1 MNRRKHKLSRRI
13 TAVLL
18 TFAMLFSM
26 VPAAFAAEGEPKNTL
41 VLSTNQ
47 NNSTITENDLID
59 VNETL
64 QISLNDTNV
73 KHELYVR
80 LYDAANDKYSR
91 PNSVTASI
99 DDTNIAEVD
108 SPQYQQSTLNITGLK
123 EGEATLNVSVGEQ
136 SISVKIKVVE
146 NLVQKAS
153 VGLRSATSGI
163 EYTLEDNNLTVEK
176 GNYFLFANPADS
188 EGKLIK
194 GASFSGDITYSLDNP
209 SDSGIYLNN
218 NSLLF
223 AKAEGTAEITA
234 QIGDITSTLNLTV
247 TEPKPMCGLIISAQ
261 DSELTARD
269 IKTALERLEVPEEQ
283 LSISNGNVV
292 VESIETTKDVLEQY
306 YAAYAQS
313 IGTDRQADSIA
324 ATVNKLFFND
334 QEIIDGWALNL
345 NGSYFNLSGTN
356 GNFILSLTAL
366 PGTEIVENP
375 DQICILTLVNID
387 GNNEEEEILGYYG
400 QKISLSTY
408 TANDEDNPIT
418 GWQYQVKNDKG
429 DWITQPS
436 IINKDQTITLTAD
449 TRLIA
454 RHDTEPHYVRIV
466 VLEDNQDTDV
476 IARFSDGAYHPE
488 MKQSSDNSQLGSYY
502 YPKDWSQEANVYAIS
517 GRDDTYNVSLTE
529 YTNLYDGQY
538 SQEDWANLLRFMED
552 KNLLEIDETT
562 LYSVS
567 ATQYDHAVA
576 GQKIALTG
584 EGNIEAGS
592 PLTITTFF
600 VSFKPEEVTI
610 TPADITVYT
619 GGDGYESV
627 MNGTGETTVES
638 NGLPTPGYLITL
650 PESIN
655 DEYFDG
661 KQEAANLSGKI
672 RFVYDGNGDG
682 EYKTKDAD
690 RVWNLDLY
698 SEGEK
703 SQTAVGEDGV
713 ARYVYRMDAD
723 SLSGTPIRMLFTDR
737 NEEIISDYFEIG
749 LATGLFKTYDMTIY
763 PGLLESGAIKAQVLV
778 DENEDGKYSE
788 DEVVIDNMS
797 VNVGTARLTVRGTTN
812 AEVIHAVGN
821 DVDAVADNAHHITA
835 VAPTDTTYYI
845 NESQV
850 EVDPSNVSLL
860 SDELVETEP
869 LQEYIVDNNIA
880 NNGEN
885 FEYRYL
891 DLVDNTN
898 GNAYVTATNSVDVYW
913 KIPED
918 ADRDS
923 LRIVHFNELD
933 REYTDLD
940 AMLENNPPE
949 VYTLDDG
956 LSVVEIENDYY
967 LKFSTKS
974 FSPFVLVWN
983 EDDPYYPPYDPGD
996 DDEEDP
1002 DTPALDKVNHFLYV
1016 EGYPEDY
1023 RTGEYSDN
1031 EDLWPV
1037 KPQGNITR
1045 AEVATI
1051 FYRLLKDEVREEIET
1066 DVNSLPDV
1074 NEDDWF
1080 NVTVSSLANMGAI
1093 SGYEDGTFRPNEPIS
1108 RAELA
1113 AMAVRFYDAFEAEY
1127 EEGTFLDVD
1136 GDEWYADAIA
1146 AAEELGII
1154 GGYPDGT
1161 VRPEANITRAE
1172 ACAIVNRTLGRVPDA
1187 DHLLPEDEMKTW
1199 PDNPESAWFYADMQE
1214 ATNGHEY
1221 EWITEDGNKVENWTD
1236 LLDKEWNDR

>member
-1 MNRRKHKLSRRI
+1 MSRRI
-13 TAVLL
+13 IAVLL
-18 TFAMLFSM
+18 TLAMLFSM
-26 VPAAFAAEGEPKNTL
+26 VPAAFAAEGESENTL

-47 NNSTITENDLID
+47 SDSTITENDLID
-59 VNETL
+59 VDQTL

-99 DDTNIAEVD
+99 GDTNIAKVE
-108 SPQYQQSTLNITGLK
+108 SPQYQQHTLNITGLAK
-123 EGEATLNVSVGEQ
+123 GETTLNVSVGEQ
-136 SISVKIKVVE
+136 SILVKIKVVE

-153 VGLRSATSGI
+153 VGLISATSGM

-194 GASFSGDITYSLDNP
+194 GASFSGDITYSLENP

-218 NSLLF
+218 NGILF
-223 AKAEGTAEITA
+223 AQAEGTAEITA
-234 QIGDITSTLNLTV
+234 QIGDITSTLDLTV

-261 DSELTARD
+261 DSELTAQD
-269 IKTALERLEVPEEQ
+269 IKTALEELGVSEKQ

-292 VESIETTKDVLEQY
+292 VESIKTTAGALEQY
-306 YAAYAQS
+306 YTAYAQS

-324 ATVNKLFFND
+324 ATVNKLFFNGE
-334 QEIIDGWALNL
+334 EIIDGWALNL

-366 PGTEIVENP
+366 PGTEIEEKP
-375 DQICILTLVNID
+375 DQRCTLTLVNIA
-387 GNNEEEEILGYYG
+387 GNNEEKVIPGHYG

-408 TANDEDNPIT
+408 TASDEDNPIT

-476 IARFSDGAYHPE
+476 IARFSDSAHHPE
-488 MKQSSDNSQLGSYY
+488 MKQSSDSSQLGSNY
-502 YPKDWSQEANVYAIS
+502 YPKDWSREENVYAIS
-517 GRDDTYNVSLTE
+517 GRDYTYNVSLTE
-529 YTNLYDGQY
+529 YTSLYDGQY
-538 SQEDWANLLRFMED
+538 SQEDWANLLQFMED
-552 KNLLEIDETT
+552 KELLEIDETT
-562 LYSVS
+562 LYRVS

-576 GQKIALTG
+576 GQDIALTDG
-584 EGNIEAGS
+584 GNIDKDSA
-592 PLTITTFF
+592 LTITTFF

-619 GGDGYESV
+619 GGAGYESV
-627 MNGTGETTVES
+627 MNGTSDNPVQA

-650 PESIN
+650 PESIGN
-655 DEYFDG
+655 EFFAG
-661 KQEAANLSGKI
+661 NQVAANLSGQI
-672 RFVYDGNGDG
+672 RFVYDGDRDG
-682 EYKTKDAD
+682 EYTNKDED

-698 SEGEK
+698 SEGGSK
-703 SQTAVGEDGV
+703 TAVGDDGV

-723 SLSGTPIRMLFTDR
+723 SLSGTPIRMLFTDG
-737 NEEIISDYFEIG
+737 NDEITSDNFEIG
-749 LATGLFKTYDMTIY
+749 LETGLFKTYDMTIY
-763 PGLLESGAIKAQVLV
+763 PGLLNSGAIKAQVLV
-778 DENEDGKYSE
+778 DENKDGKYSE

-797 VNVGTARLTVRGTTN
+797 VNVGTAKLTVRGTTS

-821 DVDAVADNAHHITA
+821 DVDAVADNTHHITA

-850 EVDPSNVSLL
+850 EVDTSNVSLL

-940 AMLENNPPE
+940 TMLANNPPD
-949 VYTLDDG
+949 VYTLDNG
-956 LSVVEIENDYY
+956 LSVVEIENEYY
-967 LKFSTKS
+967 LKFSTTS

-983 EDDPYYPPYDPGD
+983 EDNPYYPPYDPGD
-996 DDEEDP
+996 DDEEEP

-1066 DVNSLPDV
+1066 DVNSFPDV
-1074 NEDDWF
+1074 NADDWF
-1080 NVTVSSLANMGAI
+1080 NVTVSSLANMNAI
-1093 SGYEDGTFRPNEPIS
+1093 SGYEDGTFRPNEPIT

-1113 AMAVRFYDAFEAEY
+1113 AMAVRFYDTFEAEY

-1161 VRPEANITRAE
+1161 VRPNNNITRAE
-1172 ACAIVNRTLGRVPDA
+1172 TCAIVNRVLERRPHD
-1187 DHLLPEDEMKTW
+1187 DHLGDVEDMRTW
-1199 PDNPESAWFYADMQE
+1199 PDNQPGAWYYADMQE
-1214 ATNGHEY
+1214 ATNGHYY
-1221 EWITEDGNKVENWTD
+1221 EWIDVDGSKFEEWTEVDKDYDWT
-1236 LLDKEWNDR
+1236 KR